1 MAEQAGLLRSSTF
14 RLALLYALVFAASV
28 VALLAFLYWSTAGYM
43 ARQADATIGAEIEGL
58 AEQYRREGLD
68 RLSAVIADRIRR
80 DPSGSSVYLFAG
92 RDFRA
97 LAGNLDRWPEAVADA
112 QGWLEFP
119 LNLPSGAGRARARA
133 FVLGPE
139 LRLLV
144 GRDVQELRDV
154 ERLIV
159 TAMAWGLAL
168 TIALAVVGGMLI
180 SRGTLRR
187 IEQINATGRE
197 IMAGDLS
204 RRVPVSRRD
213 DDFDQLAG
221 NLNRMLDE
229 IERLMASVRQVSDNV
244 AHDLRTPLTRLRHR
258 LEELRERLG
267 RDGGDE
273 AQALAEQALEDT
285 DQLLSAFTALLR
297 IARLESGRASAALE
311 PVDLRALCADA
322 FDLYEASA
330 EAAGISLRQRTAQA
344 AVVLGERDL
353 LFQALGNLLDNAFK
367 FTPAGGDVLIE
378 VTQRDDVVELSVG
391 DTGPGIPSE
400 LHDKVFGRFFRADSS
415 RSTPGHGLGLSLVA
429 AVAHHHGA
437 ELSLYDN
444 VPGLTVMLRFASAPA
459 ADVQLTDDKSENVG

>member
-1 MAEQAGLLRSSTF
+1 MRVG
-14 RLALLYALVFAASV
+14 
-28 VALLAFLYWSTAGYM
+28 GC
-43 ARQADATIGAEIEGL
+43 
-58 AEQYRREGLD
+58 
-68 RLSAVIADRIRR
+68 
-80 DPSGSSVYLFAG
+80 PS
-92 RDFRA
+92 RA

-258 LEELRERLG
+258 LEELRERLESLL
-267 RDGGDE
+267 GGW
-273 AQALAEQALEDT
+273 T
-285 DQLLSAFTALLR
+285 
-297 IARLESGRASAALE
+297 AALE
-311 PVDLRALCADA
+311 RWENERGCMH
-322 FDLYEASA
+322 
-330 EAAGISLRQRTAQA
+330 AAARH
-344 AVVLGERDL
+344 
-353 LFQALGNLLDNAFK
+353 
-367 FTPAGGDVLIE
+367 DV
-378 VTQRDDVVELSVG
+378 
-391 DTGPGIPSE
+391 
-400 LHDKVFGRFFRADSS
+400 
-415 RSTPGHGLGLSLVA
+415 
-429 AVAHHHGA
+429 
-437 ELSLYDN
+437 
-444 VPGLTVMLRFASAPA
+444 LRFAIELAGRIALRTIEGDPSVVVDQVAEALGLLTRPSAVEISVNPE
-459 ADVQLTDDKSENVG
+459 DRPLVEQVLPELTSRLQQCREARLRDAG